1 MAPSLIFVS
10 FLRLCAQH
18 GGIAAKGWQETG
30 GALGGSG
37 SRVGPWGWAE
47 AFRHAGVK
55 QQRGPLTVILKSRAG
70 GVQGN

>member
-30 GALGGSG
+30 G
-37 SRVGPWGWAE
+37 
-47 AFRHAGVK
+47 GVK